1 MTDSIMQEPIS
12 FASTDTETTIRGY
25 IWHDESCA
33 KPRGIVQ
40 IAHGMAEHIGRYD
53 DFARFLASKG
63 FIVGGY
69 DHLAHGDS
77 VSDDVPWG
85 GFDPRDGANHLIED
99 VHRMRSLM
107 LARTPAGLPYFV
119 FGHSMGSYIM
129 RDYIA
134 RHGEGL
140 AGAILCG
147 TGYIAPIVS
156 KAGNALARAMS
167 AIRGKNYKSKLLDH
181 MGVGAFNKVIDDAR
195 TEADWI
201 SASQENV
208 DRYLADEK
216 SGFMFPAGGYAT
228 LTALTREA
236 CSPATIQAVPHG
248 LPLLF
253 IAGAEDPVG
262 SMGEGVRKVAAMM
275 QEAGVQDVEVEI
287 YAGMRH
293 EILNED
299 DHMRVYDDVAAWLD
313 KHVDGGSK

>member
-25 IWHDESCA
+25 IWRDESCA

-40 IAHGMAEHIGRYD
+40 IAHGMAEHIERYD
-53 DFARFLASKG
+53 DFARFLAGKG

-77 VSDDVPWG
+77 ISDTVSWG
-85 GFDPRDGANHLIED
+85 GLDPREGANHLIED

-119 FGHSMGSYIM
+119 FGHSMGSYVM

-147 TGYIAPIVS
+147 TGYVVPIVS
-156 KAGNALARAMS
+156 TAGNALSRAI
-167 AIRGKNYKSKLLDH
+167 AAFRGKDYKSKLLDS
-181 MGVGAFNKVIDDAR
+181 MAAGGFNKVIDDPR

-201 SASQENV
+201 SANEENV

-228 LTALTREA
+228 LTALTLEA
-236 CSPATIQAVPHG
+236 CSPGAFRAIPRD

-253 IAGAEDPVG
+253 VAGAEDPIG
-262 SMGEGVRKVAAMM
+262 SMGEGVRKVAEMAR
-275 QEAGVQDVEVEI
+275 EAGVQDVEVRI
-287 YAGMRH
+287 YEGMRH
-293 EILNED
+293 EILNERD
-299 DHMRVYDDVAAWLD
+299 AQLVYDDVATWLD
-313 KHVDGGSK
+313 EHLDGGAR

>member
-1 MTDSIMQEPIS
+1 MADTITQEPVS
-12 FASTDTETTIRGY
+12 FPSTDGETTIHGY
-25 IWHDESCA
+25 IWRDEDCTSPC
-33 KPRGIVQ
+33 GVVQ
-40 IAHGMAEHIGRYD
+40 IAHGMAEHIERYD
-53 DFARFLASKG
+53 DFARFLAGKG

-77 VSDDVPWG
+77 VSQSTSWG
-85 GFDPRDGANHLIED
+85 ELDPRNGANHLIED
-99 VHRMRSLM
+99 VHRMRSSM
-107 LARTPAGLPYFV
+107 LAHTPADLPYFV
-119 FGHSMGSYIM
+119 FGHSMGSYVI

-147 TGYIAPIVS
+147 TGYVAPLVS
-156 KAGNALARAMS
+156 KAGNMLSRAI
-167 AIRGKNYKSKLLDH
+167 AAVRGKGHESKFLDS
-181 MGVGAFNKVIDDAR
+181 MAAGGFNKVIDDPR

-201 SASQENV
+201 SANEENV

-228 LTALTREA
+228 LTALTLEA
-236 CSPATIQAVPHG
+236 CSPGAFRAIPRD

-253 IAGAEDPVG
+253 VAGAEDPVG
-262 SMGEGVRKVAAMM
+262 SMGEGVRKVAEMAR
-275 QEAGVQDVEVEI
+275 EAGVQDVEVEI

>member
-25 IWHDESCA
+25 IWRDESCA

-77 VSDDVPWG
+77 VSGNVPWG
-85 GFDPRDGANHLIED
+85 GFDPRNGANHLIED

-156 KAGNALARAMS
+156 KAGNALARVMS
-167 AIRGKNYKSKLLDH
+167 AIRGKNYKSKLLDY
-181 MGVGAFNKVIDDAR
+181 MASAPSTRSSMMRAPRQIGSPPAR
-195 TEADWI
+195 KTSIATLPMRNP
-201 SASQENV
+201 ASC
-208 DRYLADEK
+208 
-216 SGFMFPAGGYAT
+216 SPAGGYAT

-248 LPLLF
+248 SPCSSSPAPKIPWAPWAKASEKLP
-253 IAGAEDPVG
+253 P
-262 SMGEGVRKVAAMM
+262 
-275 QEAGVQDVEVEI
+275 
-287 YAGMRH
+287 
-293 EILNED
+293 
-299 DHMRVYDDVAAWLD
+299 
-313 KHVDGGSK
+313 

>member
-12 FASTDTETTIRGY
+12 FVSTDTETTIRGY
-25 IWHDESCA
+25 IWRDESCT

-40 IAHGMAEHIGRYD
+40 IAHGMAEHIERYD
-53 DFARFLASKG
+53 DFARFLAGKG

-77 VSDDVPWG
+77 ISDTVSWG
-85 GFDPRDGANHLIED
+85 GLDPREGANHLIED

-107 LARTPAGLPYFV
+107 LAHTPAGLPYFV
-119 FGHSMGSYIM
+119 FGHSMGSYVM

-147 TGYIAPIVS
+147 TGYVVPIVS
-156 KAGNALARAMS
+156 TAGNALARAIS
-167 AIRGKNYKSKLLDH
+167 AVRGKNYKSKLLDYL
-181 MGVGAFNKVIDDAR
+181 VVDSFNKAVEGAE
-195 TEADWI
+195 TKADWI
-201 SASQENV
+201 SASKDNV
-208 DRYLADEK
+208 ATYLADEK
-216 SGFMFPAGGYAT
+216 SGFSFGAGGYAT
-228 LTALTREA
+228 LTALAKEA
-236 CSPATIQAVPHG
+236 CSPTTFRAIPHE

-253 IAGAEDPVG
+253 IAGAGDPVG
-262 SMGEGVRKVAAMM
+262 SMGEGVRKVAKMAH
-275 QEAGVQDVEVEI
+275 EAGVQDVEVEI

-299 DHMRVYDDVAAWLD
+299 DHMRVYDDVAVWLD